1 MQVATSPADA
11 ICAFVPPFL
20 KYLRE
25 GTSKVDLS
33 PARFQLLQAL
43 DQDQPCSM
51 VDLAERL
58 SVTKRNITTLVDGL
72 EEEGLA
78 ERSPHPTDRRSKL
91 VALTQKGEVTFRQ
104 AVKVQ
109 RKHLEALVTN
119 LDPEQRELMA
129 QALDE
134 LTKVLIS
141 NRSD

>member
-1 MQVATSPADA
+1 MSRPPADA

-25 GTSKVDLS
+25 GTAKVDLT

-43 DQDQPCSM
+43 NQDQPCSM

-58 SVTKRNITTLVDGL
+58 SVTKRNITTLVDAL
-72 EEEGLA
+72 EREKLA

-91 VALTQKGEVTFRQ
+91 VALTAKGQTKFDE

-109 RKHLEALVTN
+109 RDHLEILVTN
-119 LDPEQRELMA
+119 LESQHQEMMA
-129 QALDE
+129 QALQQ
-134 LTKVLIS
+134 LTDVMTS
-141 NRSD
+141 SQNE